1 MLNVVNDQGL
11 KRPQTASQLACAT
24 AHVARLR
31 THSMEVGRSYVYR
44 HLCVVH
50 QGINFHF
57 ALYAFKLPN
66 TEHGS
71 NCEFI
76 AWHSGS

>member
-1 MLNVVNDQGL
+1 MWNVFNDQGL
-11 KRPQTASQLACAT
+11 KHPQTASQLASAT
-24 AHVARLR
+24 AHVARLC
-31 THSMEVGRSYVYR
+31 THSMEVGRSYVYGD
-44 HLCVVH
+44 LCIVH

-57 ALYAFKLPN
+57 ALHAFKLPN
-66 TEHGS
+66 TEHCS